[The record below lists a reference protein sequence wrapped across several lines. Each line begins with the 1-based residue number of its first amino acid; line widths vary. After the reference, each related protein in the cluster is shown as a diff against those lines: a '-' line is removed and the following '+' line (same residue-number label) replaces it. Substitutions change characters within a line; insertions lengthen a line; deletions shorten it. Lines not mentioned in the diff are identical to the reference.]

1 MDGVQLPRQGYS
13 HFEGAVN
20 FLPFSSQKFLV
31 PYSFYWP
38 WKDER
43 LSRPWSHPVVL
54 NTGLLDWESSAL
66 TTRPLLQK
74 GPMGNE
80 SNNNGLYQKK
90 FVQEKWAIL
99 GLKVP
104 HPHNSG
110 LALRMFKKFCRM
122 KEANKY
128 MKILIAFSL

>member
-1 MDGVQLPRQGYS
+1 M
-13 HFEGAVN
+13 
-20 FLPFSSQKFLV
+20 
-31 PYSFYWP
+31 
-38 WKDER
+38 
-43 LSRPWSHPVVL
+43 PVVF
-54 NTGLLDWESSAL
+54 NTGLLDSESSAL

-80 SNNNGLYQKK
+80 SNNNANGLYQKK

-99 GLKVP
+99 GSKVP
-104 HPHNSG
+104 HPRNSG
-110 LALRMFKKFCRM
+110 LALRMFKTFCRM

>member
-1 MDGVQLPRQGYS
+1 M
-13 HFEGAVN
+13 
-20 FLPFSSQKFLV
+20 
-31 PYSFYWP
+31 
-38 WKDER
+38 
-43 LSRPWSHPVVL
+43 VL